1 MEMLR
6 LFMKFIDLNQQYH
19 NLKASIDARIQVVLD
34 HGQYIMGPEVAE
46 LEEHLAELVGAKHCI
61 AVSSGT
67 TALQVALMAIDIQ
80 PGDEVI
86 TTPFSFFA
94 TAETIILLGAKPVFV
109 DIDPKT
115 YNIDPALIESA
126 ITSCTKAIIPVSLY
140 GQCADLDPINAIA
153 AKHGLTVIEDAAQ
166 SLGATYHGRH
176 SCGLSTIATTSF
188 FPSKPLGCYGDGG
201 ACFTHDDKLAHKMK
215 SLRHHGE
222 EGRYHHTSIGINARF
237 DSIQAAVLL
246 AKLDVFKEEL
256 AQRQQVAKWYD
267 HHLKGQ
273 IITPYIEPFNVS
285 AYAQYTI
292 QLDDRDEI
300 RLALKELGIPTA
312 IHYPIPLNKQPIMS
326 RYLDSSQE
334 FPISEATSERVLS
347 LPFHPYLTEQDV
359 RKLTDDLLGLLSRQS
374 VNA

>member
-1 MEMLR
+1 
-6 LFMKFIDLNQQYH
+6 MKFIDLNQQYR

-46 LEEHLAELVGAKHCI
+46 VEERLAELVGAKHCI

-126 ITSCTKAIIPVSLY
+126 ITSRTKAIIPVSLY

-176 SCGLSTIATTSF
+176 SCALSTIATTSF

-201 ACFTHDDKLAHKMK
+201 ACFTSDDELAHKMK
-215 SLRHHGE
+215 SLRRHGE

-267 HHLKGQ
+267 RCLKGQ
-273 IITPYIEPFNVS
+273 VIVPYIEPFNVS
-285 AYAQYTI
+285 AYAQYTV

-326 RYLDSSQE
+326 QYLDSAQE
-334 FPISEATSERVLS
+334 LPISETTSERVLS

-374 VNA
+374 VNS